1 MAGGGSGSPAQ
12 RRPALII
19 DLNLPP
25 ALVDTLADRGF
36 ASAHWSTL
44 GPLDALD
51 EAVLARVRADRAV
64 LVTHDLDFSA
74 ILAASGDD
82 APSVIQIRL
91 QHLAA
96 SSVALIVERIVT
108 EHEQVLQDGALV
120 SVREAGARV
129 HVLPLRRR

>member
-1 MAGGGSGSPAQ
+1 VAGGGSGSAAQ

-25 ALVDTLADRGF
+25 ALVDKLADRGF
-36 ASAHWSTL
+36 ACAHWSTL

-51 EAVLARVRADRAV
+51 EAVLAQV
-64 LVTHDLDFSA
+64 
-74 ILAASGDD
+74 
-82 APSVIQIRL
+82 RL
-91 QHLAA
+91 QDLAA
-96 SSVALIVERIVT
+96 SSVALTIERIVA
-108 EHEQVLQDGALV
+108 EHAQVLQDGALV